1 MKTNKL
7 NHTDTKFLNGSVGQ
21 TKLCFQVI
29 VKLTLMWLEWAFTT
43 CIIKCIYLFIEILD
57 TLSLANTGVF
67 NNLKLKKY
75 I

>member
-1 MKTNKL
+1 MKNNQI
-7 NHTDTKFLNGSVGQ
+7 NHTDTKFLNGSVGL
-21 TKLCFQVI
+21 TKLRFQVI

-43 CIIKCIYLFIEILD
+43 RLIQCIYLFIEILD